1 MIPLGVNMPF
11 FKHDMPEIRHVVVVL
26 AGSNAASR
34 DLERL
39 QTACMV
45 EDVVKPMGEY
55 GRLVNVNCNLTE

>member
-1 MIPLGVNMPF
+1 
-11 FKHDMPEIRHVVVVL
+11 MPEIRHVVVVL

-39 QTACMV
+39 QTACMF

-55 GRLVNVNCNLTE
+55 GRLVNGNCNLTE